1 MSSHPI
7 NNKLGVLWMLGA
19 AAAFTGLYVAVRE
32 LGTVLPTFQ
41 ILFFRS
47 FFSLALMLPWIW
59 QQRLNAF
66 KSSKPK
72 LHLIRGFSTFIAMSM
87 MFYGVANSPLADAS
101 ALQSTYPL
109 FTIVLAMILLGER
122 PGIGRW
128 VAALIGFLGIMV
140 IVRPGFTE
148 VGWPTLALLGCSVF
162 YAVSNTIVK
171 LMAGLDHPT
180 QMVFSVNLTIT
191 ILAAIPAAYN
201 WVTPPLEVVPWIGLL
216 ALTGYTA
223 HMCLTRSLSH
233 GEASVV
239 MPFDYVRLPFA
250 AIVGFIL
257 YVEVPDAFTITGGL
271 IIFASVSYIAAAE
284 ARSRTGDGQAEKAKA

>member
-1 MSSHPI
+1 MAAHTI

-32 LGTVLPTFQ
+32 LGQVLPTFE

-59 QQRLNAF
+59 RQRRNAF
-66 KSSKPK
+66 KSQKPH
-72 LHLIRGFSTFIAMSM
+72 LHLIRGISTFTAMSM

-109 FTIVLAMILLGER
+109 FTIVLAMILVGER

-128 VAALIGFLGIMV
+128 IAAMIGFIGIVV
-140 IVRPGFTE
+140 IVRPGFAE
-148 VGWPTLALLGCSVF
+148 IGWPTMALLGCSVF
-162 YAVSNTIVK
+162 YAISNTSVK

-180 QMVFSVNLTIT
+180 QMVFSVNFTIAV
-191 ILAAIPAAYN
+191 LAAIPCAFV
-201 WVTPPLEVVPWIGLL
+201 WVTPPWEAVPWIAML

-223 HMCLTRSLSH
+223 HMCITRSLSH

-239 MPFDYVRLPFA
+239 MPIDYVRLPLA
-250 AIVGFIL
+250 AFVGFLL
-257 YVEVPDAFTITGGL
+257 YFEVPDAFTIIGGC

-284 ARSRTGDGQAEKAKA
+284 AGGKGKPKGPAKV